1 MATIKDVAKE
11 AGVSIA
17 AASLALNGKGSLSEE
32 TRAKIIETAER
43 LHYKPNALAKGL
55 VTSNKINTIGIIIP
69 KPGTEFLP
77 FVGMDILGG
86 VGEVANEKKYNML
99 LDWEEGLGGT
109 KVLDLVR
116 SGIVRGLVFF
126 LPLNDVTTF
135 RALNDLNFPYV
146 LMSRPPEGVY
156 CSWVD
161 VDNVDAAYQA
171 TVSLIKAGHTKI
183 SFSSPGP
190 IDFLVSNDRHS
201 GYRQALL
208 SHNISYD
215 ESYVSIGNGDIQ
227 SGKAAMTH
235 FLSLNEPPTALIA
248 GSNLLAIGM
257 IESLK
262 EHGLDHRDK
271 AIITFDDSPLA
282 ESYGISA
289 IHIPTNTI
297 AKESARL
304 LIKRIGHTRRVEP
317 ENIVID
323 AQLIVRNT
331 FVPAR

>member
-32 TRAKIIETAER
+32 TRSKIIEAAER
-43 LHYKPNALAKGL
+43 LSYKPNALAKGL
-55 VTSNKINTIGIIIP
+55 VTNNKINTVGVIIP

-77 FVGMDILGG
+77 FVGMDILSG
-86 VGEVANEKKYNML
+86 VGEVASEKKYNML
-99 LDWEEGLGGT
+99 LDWEDGLGGS
-109 KVLDLVR
+109 KVLDLVQ

-126 LPLNDVTTF
+126 VPLNDVKTF
-135 RALNDLNFPYV
+135 RTLNDLNFPYV

-161 VDNVDAAYQA
+161 VDNADASYQA
-171 TVSLIKAGHTKI
+171 TVSLIKSGHTRI
-183 SFSSPGP
+183 AYSSPAP
-190 IDFLVSNDRHS
+190 MDYLVSGDRHS

-208 SHNISYD
+208 SHNLAYD
-215 ESYVSIGNGDIQ
+215 ESYVSIGDGDIQ
-227 SGKAAMTH
+227 SGKRAMEQ

-248 GSNLLAIGM
+248 GSNLQAIGM

-262 EHGLDHRDK
+262 ERGLDHREK

-289 IHIPTNTI
+289 IHIPTNLI
-297 AKESARL
+297 AKESTRL
-304 LIKRIGHTRRVEP
+304 LMKRIANPRRIEP
-317 ENIVID
+317 ESIVIG
-323 AQLIVRNT
+323 AEFIIRST
-331 FVPAR
+331 FVPVR